1 MRRLIAMGVNST
13 IAFAKDKLKSL
24 RPGITCSLVIT
35 PVIYNFPH
43 QRFIYFLHFS
53 PPDP

>member
-1 MRRLIAMGVNST
+1 MRRLIAMRVTFT

-24 RPGITCSLVIT
+24 RSGIICLLYRT
-35 PVIYNFPH
+35 PVSHSFPH
-43 QRFIYFLHFS
+43 QRFVYFTHFP